1 MEMTT
6 PLPMYVFTSQIPT
19 LDIVQAGTDPLQVAL
34 WAGSTKLLET
44 TLYPVAGCI
53 SLHDIGKLYE
63 RFLRDRD
70 SGDAAPYAVFELEVE
85 NNVWEDNMVIYCP
98 YNCNLPAEEFIQ
110 GHFLTSLA
118 VKRIPADASRD
129 DEALAYLLTSAETE
143 TARTIVVTADF
154 RTPDGGFVSH
164 ACSFTDDSRE
174 LYGSIVACPEE
185 VTSIF
190 GHYCQEAT
198 EYDWH
203 DLVPL
208 SYTVRMGQRA
218 MTYYVDLD
226 FMPSVR
232 FRFRNAFN
240 VDETMYL
247 EGVTVTRTET
257 ERSMATSHGT
267 NLFYDQ
273 VDSQEY
279 EVTTAPL
286 STDEAKWA
294 TQLLLSHRVRRVE
307 EDGSLTEVLI
317 TDMNAEVTDSD
328 EEYRRLK
335 FTYQMARE
343 GATLRFSRESSRSS
357 RFTGQFTLHFG

>member
-63 RFLRDRD
+63 RFLRD

-85 NNVWEDNMVIYCP
+85 NYVWEDNMVIYCP
-98 YNCNLPAEEFIQ
+98 YNCNLPAEEFVH

-129 DEALAYLLTSAETE
+129 DEVLAYLLTSAETE

-164 ACSFTDDSRE
+164 ACSFTADSQE
-174 LYGSIVACPEE
+174 LYGCIAACPEE

-226 FMPSVR
+226 YMPSVR

-240 VDETMYL
+240 VEETMYL

-257 ERSMATSHGT
+257 ERSMATSHGKS
-267 NLFYDQ
+267 LFYDQ

-286 STDEAKWA
+286 SSEEANWA
-294 TQLLLSHRVRRVE
+294 TQLLLSHKVQRVE

-335 FTYQMARE
+335 FTYRLATQ
-343 GATLRFSRESSRSS
+343 GASLMVPKATNSNS
-357 RFTGQFTLHFG
+357 RFANQFTIQFA

>member
-1 MEMTT
+1 M
-6 PLPMYVFTSQIPT
+6 
-19 LDIVQAGTDPLQVAL
+19 
-34 WAGSTKLLET
+34 
-44 TLYPVAGCI
+44 
-53 SLHDIGKLYE
+53 
-63 RFLRDRD
+63 
-70 SGDAAPYAVFELEVE
+70 FELEVE
-85 NNVWEDNMVIYCP
+85 NYVWEDNMVIYCP

-129 DEALAYLLTSAETE
+129 DEVLAYLLTSAETE

-164 ACSFTDDSRE
+164 ACSFTDDLRE

-317 TDMNAEVTDSD
+317 TDMTAEVTDSD

-335 FTYQMARE
+335 FTYRMARQ
-343 GATLRFSRESSRSS
+343 GAALKFPWKSSQSS